1 MRLVSTGLVDMGLV
15 KMDARTSRPDFDT
28 FLPLR

>member
-1 MRLVSTGLVDMGLV
+1 MRLVSTGLVDMGLAN
-15 KMDARTSRPDFDT
+15 MDAWTSCPDFDT